1 MLTNTKNTIMD
12 KQNKPEHHDRLEE
25 QKAPLKNTDHAFVQV
40 GQDGE
45 PVVPERQNKEGQRE
59 KDDLRDPDRVTTIKH
74 R

>member
-1 MLTNTKNTIMD
+1 MDDKNKEPHRD
-12 KQNKPEHHDRLEE
+12 HLEE

-45 PVVPERQNKEGQRE
+45 PVIPERHNTEGERE